1 MYLLS
6 CQKWNKWTGSTSC
19 KSAFTSRSTEP
30 TLRRSKYHY
39 LFGKALHRNVM
50 VLLDYKRAVRYL
62 PAQTLPSSST
72 SWRNGQVISK
82 VIITK
87 LSKKKIPEGKK
98 MIKSFIFPKVPGNT
112 YFPEEQRGRTSQR
125 FQTQINSTDS
135 TSIIFW
141 NYIQIWLSLR
151 ILPKASWHSSVSMLQ
166 KHTLMQP
173 LYMTD
178 SSHRISD
185 ILHFQYVKWL
195 YFYIRNFA
203 RDLFSFREVT
213 KPSWLFFS

>member
-1 MYLLS
+1 MSWFYWIIREQCDIYLHKHCQAAAHLEGMVKSYQKSSSQS
-6 CQKWNKWTGSTSC
+6 CQ
-19 KSAFTSRSTEP
+19 
-30 TLRRSKYHY
+30 
-39 LFGKALHRNVM
+39 
-50 VLLDYKRAVRYL
+50 
-62 PAQTLPSSST
+62 
-72 SWRNGQVISK
+72 
-82 VIITK
+82 
-87 LSKKKIPEGKK
+87 KKIPEGKK